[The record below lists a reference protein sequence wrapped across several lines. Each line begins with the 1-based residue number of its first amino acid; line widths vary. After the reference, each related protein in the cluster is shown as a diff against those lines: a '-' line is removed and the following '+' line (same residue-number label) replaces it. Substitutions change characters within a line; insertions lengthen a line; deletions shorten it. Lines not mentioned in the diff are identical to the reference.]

1 MAKAIPTNGERL
13 TPSDTVSF
21 PTPGTIW
28 VNGYGNINVLLADQ
42 DDSNDPEDG
51 IIFEGVTG
59 DFSRAVKKVFATSTT
74 ISSFILD
81 K

>member
-1 MAKAIPTNGERL
+1 MPKAIPTSGQRL
-13 TPSDTVSF
+13 TPSDTGRFETAS
-21 PTPGTIW
+21 TIW

-42 DDSNDPEDG
+42 EDSDDPADG
-51 IIFEGVTG
+51 IVFEGVTG
-59 DFSRAVKKVFATSTT
+59 DFSRSVKKVFATNTT